1 MLTQLEMK
9 SFASMQNAKLVGNTV
24 MGSFQQFP
32 YSVTFK
38 PGKKQD
44 AAWILIPIWGKVSN
58 RFVKQLNKSLP
69 KGQASAMLRA
79 GSNPALQITV
89 AAPTESILQLV
100 TAARYTVVQKLSE
113 QGISAPQVCP
123 VCGQGNCD
131 CLAYY
136 GGYRKAHRACVT
148 ADLQR
153 KTRTIEN
160 NNKNGSFAG
169 GFIGAVLGALVGL
182 IPTVLLVIFA
192 NLISAWLFALIPVA
206 AFFGYKLFGGKLEGK
221 LPLIFVILASLLTLP
236 VLELVQFYAAVV
248 EYWGTALPLGD
259 TVLLYLQTM
268 TPADTAADLL
278 QPLLFMA
285 LGLFISRGV
294 INQNNGSLTMQAD
307 ELAASIAPLESSGGK
322 AFEMPAFE
330 SIVEK
335 KEFDD
340 HACYD
345 ESVSTAQLSH
355 DEILRQYDNV
365 DEVSRETFSE

>member
-1 MLTQLEMK
+1 MLSQLEMK

-44 AAWILIPIWGKVSN
+44 AAWILIPTWGKLSS

-69 KGQASAMLRA
+69 KGKASAMLRT

-100 TAARYTVVQKLSE
+100 TVARYTAVQRLSE

-136 GGYRKAHRACVT
+136 GGYRKAHKACVT
-148 ADLQR
+148 ADLQE
-153 KTRTIEN
+153 KNHSIEK

-169 GFIGAVLGALVGL
+169 GFVGAVLGALVGV
-182 IPTVLLVIFA
+182 IPTVLLAVFA

-206 AFFGYKLFGGKLEGK
+206 SFFGYKLFGGKLEGK
-221 LPLIFVILASLLTLP
+221 LPMIFVILASLLTLP
-236 VLELVQFYAAVV
+236 VLELAQFYAAVM
-248 EYWGTALPLGD
+248 EYWGTTLSLGE

-268 TPADTAADLL
+268 TPEDTVVNLL

-285 LGLFISRGV
+285 LGMFISRGV
-294 INQNNGSLTMQAD
+294 ITQNNGSLSMQAD

-335 KEFDD
+335 REFDD

-345 ESVSTAQLSH
+345 ESVSTARVSH

-365 DEVSRETFSE
+365 DEVSRETFKE